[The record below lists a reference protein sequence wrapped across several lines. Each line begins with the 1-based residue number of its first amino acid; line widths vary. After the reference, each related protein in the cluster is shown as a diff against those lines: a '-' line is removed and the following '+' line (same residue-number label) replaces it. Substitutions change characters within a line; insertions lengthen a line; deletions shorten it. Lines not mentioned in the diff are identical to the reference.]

1 AVIWIEM
8 NTGTVT
14 SPFIYNKRA
23 VYESLPHEQYSRL
36 HIRQRPA
43 ASKSGHRN
51 GRVIVVGPVSIACQE
66 GYYVC

>member
-1 AVIWIEM
+1 M

-36 HIRQRPA
+36 HNPPA
-43 ASKSGHRN
+43 ACCVKKRSS
-51 GRVIVVGPVSIACQE
+51 
-66 GYYVC
+66 

>member
-1 AVIWIEM
+1 MSSIAGCI
-8 NTGTVT
+8 
-14 SPFIYNKRA
+14 
-23 VYESLPHEQYSRL
+23 
-36 HIRQRPA
+36 IRQRPA